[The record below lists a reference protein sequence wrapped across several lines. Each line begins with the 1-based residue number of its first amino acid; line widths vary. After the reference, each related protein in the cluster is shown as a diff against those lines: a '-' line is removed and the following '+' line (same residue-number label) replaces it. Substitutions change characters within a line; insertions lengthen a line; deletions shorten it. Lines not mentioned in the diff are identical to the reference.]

1 MCATGAEFPFFLK
14 NTPCLVCIFTGLQ
27 AGILEWLGLIP
38 KRILLPPMHGLMY
51 MVGVMEDYRVFLLES
66 DSP

>member
-1 MCATGAEFPFFLK
+1 M
-14 NTPCLVCIFTGLQ
+14 
-27 AGILEWLGLIP
+27 EWLGLIP